1 MNHFW
6 LKVPAILYA
15 ALIFSLSSLTKTPP
29 IEIPIW
35 NVDKLVHMLEYTI
48 FGILLVLAFR
58 SDQIGKPMRRANFQS
73 IILGVLYGLTDEIH
87 QYFVPGRTSSLADLG
102 ADALGILL
110 GVWIFNRL
118 NVFQKFREA

>member
-1 MNHFW
+1 MNRFW

-15 ALIFSLSSLTKTPP
+15 VLIFGLSSFSKTPSVK
-29 IEIPIW
+29 IPIW
-35 NVDKLVHMLEYTI
+35 NFDKLVHMLEYTV
-48 FGILLVLAFR
+48 FGILLMLAFR
-58 SDQIGKPMRRANFQS
+58 SNQIGKPMRRANFQS
-73 IILGVLYGLTDEIH
+73 SILGVLYGLSDEIH

-118 NVFQKFREA
+118 GVFQKFREA

>member
-1 MNHFW
+1 
-6 LKVPAILYA
+6 
-15 ALIFSLSSLTKTPP
+15 
-29 IEIPIW
+29 
-35 NVDKLVHMLEYTI
+35 MLEYTI
-48 FGILLVLAFR
+48 FGILLMLAFR

>member
-1 MNHFW
+1 MNRFW

-15 ALIFSLSSLTKTPP
+15 VLIFGLSSFSKTPSVK
-29 IEIPIW
+29 IPIW
-35 NVDKLVHMLEYTI
+35 NFDKLVHMLEYTV
-48 FGILLVLAFR
+48 FGILLMLAFR
-58 SDQIGKPMRRANFQS
+58 SNQIGKPMRRANLQS
-73 IILGVLYGLTDEIH
+73 SILGVLYGLSDEIH

-118 NVFQKFREA
+118 GVFQKFREA